1 MEEKHSSVAA
11 ERPSGLSTR
20 AAEIAIALF
29 LMLIGGLVVYD
40 SVRLGVRW
48 LSDGPQAGYFPFYIG
63 LFICISSAV
72 TLVQAVLNKAAAEKI
87 FVEWGQLKLVLMVL
101 VPAALFVL
109 GIQLIGIYVASAV
122 YIAVFMVWLGKYNW
136 IKSIVLGIAVSAVVF
151 VAFEIWFKV
160 LLYKGLY
167 NPLALIGY

>member
-1 MEEKHSSVAA
+1 MEDKDSSIAA
-11 ERPSGLSTR
+11 ERPSGISTR
-20 AAEIAIALF
+20 AAEVAIALL
-29 LMLIGGLVVYD
+29 LMLLGGLVVYD
-40 SVRLGVRW
+40 SLRLGVRW

-63 LFICISSAV
+63 MFICLSSVV
-72 TLVQAVLNKAAAEKI
+72 TLVQAMLNKAAAEKI

-101 VPAALFVL
+101 IPAALFVL

-122 YIAVFMVWLGKYNW
+122 YIAVFMIWLGKYGW
-136 IKSIVLGIAVSAVVF
+136 LKSVVVGVAVSVTVF

>member
-1 MEEKHSSVAA
+1 MEEKNGSAVAG
-11 ERPSGLSTR
+11 RPSGISTR

-40 SVRLGVRW
+40 SVRLGIRW

-72 TLVQAVLNKAAAEKI
+72 TLVQAALNKAAAEKI

-101 VPAALFVL
+101 VPAALYVL

-122 YIAVFMVWLGKYNW
+122 YIAVFMVWLGKYHW
-136 IKSIVLGIAVSAVVF
+136 VKSVVLGIAVSAAVF